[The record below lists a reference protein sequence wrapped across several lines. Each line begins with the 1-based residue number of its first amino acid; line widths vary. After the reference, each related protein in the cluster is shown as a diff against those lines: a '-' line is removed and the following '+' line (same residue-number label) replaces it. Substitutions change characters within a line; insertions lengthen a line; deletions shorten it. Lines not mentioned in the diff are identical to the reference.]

1 MRSSIRFKEVFA
13 LVVFFW
19 VISSGILYGQYF
31 GRNKVQFETFH
42 FKVASTEHFD
52 IYFYPREEKAALQA
66 ARLAERWYAR
76 LSRILNH
83 KLKGRQILILYSSSP
98 HFQQTTAIPG
108 IIGEGVGGVTEP
120 LKRRIVLPL
129 AASLADTDHVIGHEL
144 VHAFQYDITAQSH
157 SSYGMGAPSALRIPL
172 WFVEGMAEYLS
183 RGPADPLTSMWM
195 RDITERKKIPQLSHL
210 DNARYFPYR
219 YGQAVWAYFTG
230 LKGDEAVGAILKN
243 VSRTGDYKAVI
254 ERYMKEPFK
263 KLSEGWKESMEKA
276 YLPLTRETT
285 SPSDVSRLLIKSTE
299 MNTLNVSPSLSPDGK
314 DIVFLSTRDLFSVE
328 MYLADART
336 GKIKKRLT
344 KTDVNPHFE
353 SLEFI
358 KSSGSW
364 DSTGKKFVFSAI
376 TKGQPVLTILDMEK
390 DKTLKEVKMADLGE
404 ILNPTWS
411 PDDRYV
417 AFSAQAGGFT
427 DLYLYDFTSDQTKKL
442 TDDPYADLMPAW
454 SPDGRYIAFATE
466 RFSTD
471 LGTLNIGNFDIG
483 MLEVSTGNI
492 QKVSGFNGAKNI
504 DPQWSADG
512 KSLYFVSDQN
522 GINDVYR
529 KDLSS
534 QKIFQVTKFY
544 TGVSGITQTSPALS
558 ASRKSG
564 QLAYCLYEDNGYNI
578 YVVDSK
584 SDEAGNPSISKISGE
599 NPDLLPPR
607 QSDSGEVAAL
617 QQNPLFGLPS
627 ETSFPTHPY
636 KPKLKLDYIAPP
648 QFAVGVDPFGTYAG
662 GGVAFF
668 FSDILGYESLS
679 TMLQLS
685 SRLKDTA
692 ALVAYQF
699 SKYRWNWAIAAERY
713 PYVTGAFASYIGD
726 AGGVP
731 VDVEEEYVQRQVY
744 YEVMGITHYP
754 FNQVKRIEFSL
765 GYEYIDFS
773 QEIYTNVYSLID
785 GTQISRDTQ
794 NLPAPASLHFGT
806 ASAALVY
813 DSSFFGAAS
822 PILGQR
828 YRLEVSPNA
837 GSFFYY
843 TVLADFR
850 HYFMPVR
857 PFTLAFRIMH
867 YGRYGS
873 GAEDPRFFPLFIG
886 YQDLV
891 RGYNTGSFSASE
903 FDTATSDLF
912 NRLLGSRLVVANAE
926 IRFPLFQVLGIGRGY
941 YGVLP
946 IEFLTFFDSGLAWD
960 SENKPWFLSGGSRK
974 PVFSTG
980 VGLRMNVFGYIVLGV
995 DFVRPL
1001 SRPNKGWYFQFT
1013 FVPGF

>member
-1 MRSSIRFKEVFA
+1 MNSGHRIKWIFV
-13 LVVFFW
+13 LVLFFCG
-19 VISSGILYGQYF
+19 ISSEMLHAQYF
-31 GRNKVQFETFH
+31 GRNKVQFETFD

-52 IYFYPREEKAALQA
+52 IYFYPSEEKAALQA

-76 LSRILNH
+76 LSRILSH
-83 KLKGRQILILYSSSP
+83 DLKGRQILILYSSSP

-144 VHAFQYDITAQSH
+144 VHAFQYDITSQSH
-157 SSYGMGAPSALRIPL
+157 SSYAMGAPSALRIPL
-172 WFVEGMAEYLS
+172 WFIEGMAEYLS

-195 RDITERKKIPQLSHL
+195 RDITERKKIPQFSRL
-210 DNARYFPYR
+210 DNSRYFPYR
-219 YGQAVWAYFTG
+219 YGQAVWAYLTG
-230 LKGDEAVGAILKN
+230 LKGDEAVGTILKS
-243 VSRTGDYKAVI
+243 VSKTGDYKAVI
-254 ERYMKEPFK
+254 EKYMKEPFK
-263 KLSEGWKESMEKA
+263 KLSEGWKESMERA
-276 YLPLTRETT
+276 YLPLARETI
-285 SPSDVSRLLIKSTE
+285 SPGSISHLLIKSSE

-314 DIVFLSTRDLFSVE
+314 QIVFLSTRDLFSVE
-328 MYLADART
+328 MYLADAQT
-336 GKIKKRLT
+336 GKIKRRLT
-344 KTDVNPHFE
+344 KTDINPHFE

-364 DSTGKKFVFSAI
+364 DSAGKKFAFSAI
-376 TKGQPVLTILDMEK
+376 TKGQPVLTILDVDK
-390 DKTLKEVKMADLGE
+390 DKILKEVKLADLGE

-411 PDDRYV
+411 SDDRFI

-427 DLYLYDFTSDQTKKL
+427 DLYLYDLTSDQMKKL

-454 SPDGRYIAFATE
+454 SPDGRFIAFATE

-471 LGTLNIGNFDIG
+471 MSTLNIGNFDIG
-483 MLEVSTGNI
+483 LMEVKTGDV
-492 QKVSGFNGAKNI
+492 QKVSGFSGAKNI

-522 GINDVYR
+522 GINDIYR

-534 QKIFQVTKFY
+534 QEIFQVTKFY
-544 TGVSGITQTSPALS
+544 TGVSGITQTSPAIS
-558 ASRKSG
+558 ASRKSD
-564 QLAYCLYEDNGYNI
+564 QLAYCLYEDDGYDI
-578 YVVDSK
+578 YIVDST
-584 SDEAGNPSISKISGE
+584 SDMAGNPSISEFSGE
-599 NPDLLPPR
+599 NPDILPPR
-607 QSDSGEVAAL
+607 KSDSGEVAAL

-627 ETSFPTHPY
+627 ETTFPVHPY
-636 KPKLKLDYIAPP
+636 KPHLKLDYIAPP

-679 TMLQLS
+679 TMLQVS

-699 SKYRWNWAIAAERY
+699 SKYRWNWAIAAQRY
-713 PYVTGAFASYIGD
+713 PYVTGAFASYIGSS
-726 AGGVP
+726 GGIP
-731 VDVEEEYVQRQVY
+731 VDVEEEYLQRQIF

-754 FNQVKRIEFSL
+754 FSQVKRLEFSL
-765 GYEYIDFS
+765 GYQYIDFS
-773 QEIYTNVYSLID
+773 QEIDTRIYSLID
-785 GTQISRDTQ
+785 GTLLSRDSQ
-794 NLPAPASLHFGT
+794 NLPAPDSLHFGS

-828 YRLEVSPNA
+828 YRFEVSPNG

-843 TVLADFR
+843 AVMADFR
-850 HYFMPVR
+850 RYFMPVR
-857 PFTLAFRIMH
+857 PFTLAVRVMH

-873 GAEDPRFFPLFIG
+873 GAEDPRFYPLFIG

-891 RGYNTGSFSASE
+891 RGYNTGSFSSSE
-903 FDTATSDLF
+903 FSNGGSDIFDRLF
-912 NRLLGSRLVVANAE
+912 GSKLIVANAE
-926 IRFPLFQVLGIGRGY
+926 IRFPLFQVLGIGKGY
-941 YGVLP
+941 YGILP
-946 IEFLTFFDSGLAWD
+946 VEFLAFFDGGLAWD
-960 SENKPWFLSGGSRK
+960 SENKAWFLRGGDRK

-980 VGLRMNVFGYIVLGV
+980 VGLRMNVFGYVVLGV
-995 DFVRPL
+995 DFVHPFN
-1001 SRPNKGWYFQFT
+1001 RPNKGWYFQFT